1 MNSDCQGLRES
12 ALGDRREAFDLSPIP
27 DSAQALPR
35 FQGWAGKGE
44 LSLWTC
50 CVCVCVCV

>member
-44 LSLWTC
+44 LSLWT
-50 CVCVCVCV
+50 